1 VGDPLLKTEGL
12 VKDYYVGCQ
21 AVRALCG
28 VSVEVERGEFVA
40 VMGPSGSGK
49 STYLNLLGCLDTP
62 TAGWYILDGDD
73 VSSLS
78 RDHLAHIRNRKI
90 GFIFQTFNLLPRTT
104 ALENVALPL
113 MYGEIPRR
121 ERRKKAEA
129 VLEALGLSDRSHH
142 LPTQLSGG
150 EQQRVAIARALVND
164 PALILADEPT
174 GNLDTR
180 TGTEIMSLLQRFNR
194 QGVTI
199 VLVTHESEIARFA
212 QRILL
217 FRDGRLIGDEMMKD
231 PAEAEKMMAEKSSD
245 AEARSP

>member
-1 VGDPLLKTEGL
+1 
-12 VKDYYVGCQ
+12 
-21 AVRALCG
+21 
-28 VSVEVERGEFVA
+28 
-40 VMGPSGSGK
+40 MH
-49 STYLNLLGCLDTP
+49 LLGCLDKP
-62 TAGWYILDGDD
+62 TAGRYVLDGDD

-78 RDHLAHIRNRKI
+78 RSQLAHIRNRKI

-104 ALENVALPL
+104 ALENVTLPL

-129 VLEALGLSDRSHH
+129 VLEDVGLSGRSHH
-142 LPTQLSGG
+142 LPAQLSGG
-150 EQQRVAIARALVND
+150 EQQRVAIARALVNN

-180 TGTEIMSLLQRFNR
+180 SGIEIMSLLQRFNR
-194 QGVTI
+194 HGVTI
-199 VLVTHESEIARFA
+199 VLVTHEREIARFA

-217 FRDGRLIGDEMMKD
+217 FRDGRLIGDEMMKN

-245 AEARSP
+245 AEAPSP

>member
-1 VGDPLLKTEGL
+1 MGDRLLKTEGL
-12 VKDYYVGCQ
+12 VRDYHVGSQ
-21 AVRALCG
+21 VVRALGG

-49 STYLNLLGCLDTP
+49 STYMHLLGCLDKP
-62 TAGWYILDGDD
+62 TAGRYVLDGDD

-78 RDHLAHIRNRKI
+78 RSQLAHIRNRKI

-104 ALENVALPL
+104 ALENVTLPL

-129 VLEALGLSDRSHH
+129 VLEDVGLSGRSHH
-142 LPTQLSGG
+142 LPAQLSGG
-150 EQQRVAIARALVND
+150 EQQRVAIARALVNN

-180 TGTEIMSLLQRFNR
+180 SGIEIMSLLQRFNR
-194 QGVTI
+194 HGVTI
-199 VLVTHESEIARFA
+199 VLVTHEREIARFA

-217 FRDGRLIGDEMMKD
+217 FRDGRLIGDEMMKN

-245 AEARSP
+245 AEAPSP